1 MRRSGRRPAESPSRG
16 AAADSGQET
25 TVDERTIG
33 RVLATGFILYLV
45 GGVILAV
52 VAGFLSDMSAGQIAL
67 WVVYAA
73 VAALVSELIVG
84 LSAMHAGW
92 FPAFA
97 VTLIFLVLGMLMGF
111 PAAPLA
117 LLAGYTASTGPSFA
131 DLGYDLKAGWVLRR
145 REGSRAFEL
154 DGRRQQFRAEVVG
167 FAVALIV
174 VALAWP
180 TYFAND
186 LLAPVDRVFA
196 ATIQG
201 GVEDPSIL
209 RNMALA
215 AIPGALIQFIGG
227 PARQMGILLAT
238 GFLINMPWAGWA
250 VLAGLL
256 LRVVIT
262 RRFGAEAETPLNI
275 TAAGII
281 AGDALY
287 SFFSSILSVG

>member
-52 VAGFLSDMSAGQIAL
+52 VAGFLSDMSVGQIAL

-117 LLAGYTASTGPSFA
+117 LLAGYTASTGPAFA

-201 GVEDPSIL
+201 AWRIRRSC
-209 RNMALA
+209 
-215 AIPGALIQFIGG
+215 
-227 PARQMGILLAT
+227 GIW
-238 GFLINMPWAGWA
+238 PWPRSP
-250 VLAGLL
+250 V
-256 LRVVIT
+256 
-262 RRFGAEAETPLNI
+262 P
-275 TAAGII
+275 
-281 AGDALY
+281 
-287 SFFSSILSVG
+287 